1 MKVNVKKITHIAAAT
16 LLSAAYAPVAYAA
29 PSTAVWIDIDSPS
42 TSGFTVGS
50 RQVTY
55 GPVAADQV
63 WVYDGANITPQNAAN
78 IENIIETQFNLPG
91 TGVGSLV
98 LVGQN
103 DAQSTNS
110 FTLTKATSYLAIHYG
125 RGELLFHWD
134 TPLAANTVFEIS
146 NLPRGISNFRAFDT
160 IAAPVPEPSTYAMM
174 LAGLGLAG
182 FAARRQRKS

>member
-1 MKVNVKKITHIAAAT
+1 MNKTTHIAALA
-16 LLSAAYAPVAYAA
+16 LMAAAIAPAAHAA
-29 PSTAVWIDIDSPS
+29 PPSAVWIDIQSPA

-50 RQVTY
+50 SQVTY

-103 DAQSTNS
+103 DSQSSNS

-134 TPLAANTVFEIS
+134 TPLAANTVFQIN

-174 LAGLGLAG
+174 VGGLALLG
-182 FAARRQRKS
+182 FVARRRKQA